1 LYADCCSL
9 QTRAPASG
17 KTQHRC
23 ARPNVPSSS
32 RVITLSISI
41 SLSVGAKM
49 KTAPVDVQINQE
61 NWLVL
66 MRTKKKKEVCV
77 QVFCRIRDA
86 NTRTEDGSWK
96 TAARPDW
103 NYCWMFY
110 GPSRN
115 IGTSG
120 HVLRNTSA
128 AELHPH
134 CANLTQI

>member
-1 LYADCCSL
+1 MYADCCSL

-66 MRTKKKKEVCV
+66 MRTKKKKRSVCRYFVASEMQTRGQRTVHGRLRHVLTGTTAGCFTGPAETLV
-77 QVFCRIRDA
+77 QVVTFFA
-86 NTRTEDGSWK
+86 TRPLQSSIHTVR
-96 TAARPDW
+96 T
-103 NYCWMFY
+103 
-110 GPSRN
+110 
-115 IGTSG
+115 
-120 HVLRNTSA
+120 
-128 AELHPH
+128 
-134 CANLTQI
+134 